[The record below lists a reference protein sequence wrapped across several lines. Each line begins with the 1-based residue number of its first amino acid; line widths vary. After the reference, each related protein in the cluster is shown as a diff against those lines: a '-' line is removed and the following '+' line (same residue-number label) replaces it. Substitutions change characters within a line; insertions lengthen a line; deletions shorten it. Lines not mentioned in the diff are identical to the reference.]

1 MHFQFEVA
9 SAAAS
14 QTVTPGAV
22 PPSGDTADLLRQIL
36 EVQREQLHL
45 TRQRLAA
52 HDAGGKWR
60 TVLAR
65 WKDDFADLP
74 GACRTVLPQLERAYI
89 ALIAELAETLR
100 GRDDD
105 PLDNEFAMGEFLD
118 RYGPRLNQLGTI
130 LQVVGPLAELAET
143 KTRE

>member
-9 SAAAS
+9 SPAAS

-22 PPSGDTADLLRQIL
+22 PPSGDAADLLRQIL

-52 HDAGGKWR
+52 QDMGGKWR
-60 TVLAR
+60 TVLSR

-89 ALIAELAETLR
+89 ALIAELAESLR

-105 PLDNEFAMGEFLD
+105 PLDNEFAMAEFLD
-118 RYGPRLNQLGTI
+118 RYGPRLNQLGTL
-130 LQVVGPLAELAET
+130 LQVVGPLAELAEA